1 MLRERGALLAL
12 LCAAALA
19 HVDGSHHRADFQW
32 PKHGEGDIIL
42 DTNIRDWVL
51 FPIFAIMICF
61 TILREYANKLWT
73 PSSKP
78 DIKVFK
84 ETQALKK

>member
-1 MLRERGALLAL
+1 ML
-12 LCAAALA
+12 
-19 HVDGSHHRADFQW
+19 Q
-32 PKHGEGDIIL
+32 
-42 DTNIRDWVL
+42 VL